1 MRVIIIIPS
10 IWFLGIGHSNT
21 NSTDS
26 MASTAMLKRARVD
39 DEGEGAGGDRRQVMA
54 ISAEGKD
61 QGGMGSRAVVMRE
74 VKRTSGLEA
83 PIVSL
88 AGAHQVSWP
97 TFDER
102 SEIKWSGAGRES
114 VVRSLEA
121 GGREVER
128 MEQ

>member
-1 MRVIIIIPS
+1 MAAAEQSVAPDRPRITRGKEEPYGDHVRVIIDIPSS

-88 AGAHQVSWP
+88 AGAHQVS
-97 TFDER
+97 
-102 SEIKWSGAGRES
+102 
-114 VVRSLEA
+114 
-121 GGREVER
+121 
-128 MEQ
+128 